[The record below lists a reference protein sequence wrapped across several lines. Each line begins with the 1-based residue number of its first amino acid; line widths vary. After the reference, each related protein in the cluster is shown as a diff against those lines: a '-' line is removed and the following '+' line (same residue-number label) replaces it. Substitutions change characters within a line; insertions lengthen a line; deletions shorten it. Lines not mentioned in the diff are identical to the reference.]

1 MYLMYIF
8 QTNIVGLTD
17 AIRDCLQFGVIRRS
31 KTSCRP
37 FVIEVPL
44 MPEVESH
51 N

>member
-17 AIRDCLQFGVIRRS
+17 AIRDCSQFSVVRHS

-37 FVIEVPL
+37 VVIEVPL
-44 MPEVESH
+44 TPEAESH